1 MRKGEESKKLN
12 VIVTAL
18 EEKKGVNLTI
28 LSVDRLSGYTDHLIF
43 VTGTSVQ
50 HNRTL
55 AEHTLRSLKSKGIGK
70 YSAEGEQNA
79 RWILIDAGSVVVQIM
94 LDEIR
99 EYYDIESI
107 WRDAPRLDPREV
119 LVLP

>member
-1 MRKGEESKKLN
+1 MKKGEESRKLS
-12 VIVTAL
+12 VIVAAL
-18 EEKKGVNLTI
+18 EEKKGVNLAI
-28 LSVDRLSGYTDHLIF
+28 FAGERRSGYTAHLIF
-43 VTGTSVQ
+43 VSGTSVQ

-55 AEHTLRSLKSKGIGK
+55 AEHTLRSLKNNGIGK

-99 EYYDIESI
+99 DYYDIESI

-119 LVLP
+119 LVVP

>member
-1 MRKGEESKKLN
+1 MKKGEESRKLS
-12 VIVTAL
+12 VIVAAL
-18 EEKKGVNLTI
+18 EEKKGVNLAI
-28 LSVDRLSGYTDHLIF
+28 FAVERLSGYTDHLIF

-55 AEHTLRSLKSKGIGK
+55 AEHTLRSLKNNGIGK

-99 EYYDIESI
+99 DYYDIESI

-119 LVLP
+119 LVVP